1 MAQSST
7 PWRALLQDLTRLD
20 RSRMSV
26 TMALRNAIGVLLPVI
41 AGQAL
46 GQTTAGV
53 IAGVGGL
60 LTSYSDGSD
69 PYRLRARRLF
79 ATAVFCACAVG
90 LGTIAANAPPV
101 ASVLAAGWAFSAGLC
116 AALGA
121 TAADLGIFSL
131 VMFLVEC
138 TTPLPLRQ
146 SAELAGL
153 SLVGGLL
160 QMTLALVLWPLRRY
174 QPERRELGRLFA
186 VFESE
191 ATSPGFSTGAPA
203 MTAEMNRAQAMLT
216 SLTSDRSQEGLRY
229 RSLVNQAERI
239 RLRLISLVHA
249 RRRLPEGK
257 ETQLIDSFRKEA
269 VNAFH
274 LISRALLAEEIAGPP
289 QTVLAAIQNICDEM
303 RTVAAHETPLLAAAA
318 KHTQFQMN
326 ALAGQLRAAL
336 DLAQGLSEPG
346 RLVQYRRDI
355 EQPWTLRLTSAWA
368 TLRANLT
375 PRSTMFRHAMRLAA
389 GVGIGELVS
398 RSTIG
403 ADWTLSWSHTHRFWL
418 PMTVAI
424 VLKPGFVSTMTRGT
438 LRVLGTLVGL
448 ALTTAMFA
456 VFHPSVEAQ
465 IALIGVL
472 TFVLRWLGVA
482 NYGFFAAAVGG
493 LIVLLASVAGA
504 DPQPLIA
511 ARAMYTAAGGV
522 IAVILYVAWPAPGE
536 DQAGEA
542 VARLLEAYR
551 GYFVLVTNKYRG
563 IETAEAGVDRARL
576 ETRTA
581 RSNAEAAIDALG
593 GEPTAASRRTL
604 YTAAGAAS
612 NRFIHAAMMLDASDE
627 EVIRDDAFDRYC
639 ADVVRTLSL
648 LIRVLRGASPPV
660 SEFPDLRKSYELWAK
675 SSGDSRP
682 LLLSEIDRMTNSIN
696 TLSERIAILKR
707 AGTA

>member
-1 MAQSST
+1 
-7 PWRALLQDLTRLD
+7 
-20 RSRMSV
+20 MSV
-26 TMALRNAIGVLLPVI
+26 TMALRNAIGVLLPVV
-41 AGQAL
+41 AGHAL

-101 ASVLAAGWAFSAGLC
+101 AAVLAVGWAFSAGLC
-116 AALGA
+116 AVLGA

-131 VMFLVEC
+131 VMFVVEC

-146 SAELAGL
+146 SAQLAGL
-153 SLVGGLL
+153 SLGGGLL

-174 QPERRELGRLFA
+174 GPERRELGRLFA
-186 VFESE
+186 VFESQ
-191 ATSPGFSTGAPA
+191 AASPGFSTGAPA

-257 ETQLIDSFRKEA
+257 ETWLIDSFLKGA

-289 QTVLAAIQNICDEM
+289 HLVLAGIQQICDEM
-303 RTVAAHETPLLAAAA
+303 RTVAANETPLLAAAA
-318 KHTQFQMN
+318 KHAQFQMN

-346 RLVQYRRDI
+346 RLVQYQREI
-355 EQPWTLRLTSAWA
+355 ERPWTLRLTSAWA

-375 PRSTMFRHAMRLAA
+375 PRSTMFRHAVRLAA

-403 ADWTLSWSHTHRFWL
+403 ADWTLSWSHTHRYWL

-424 VLKPGFVSTMTRGT
+424 VLKPGFASTMTRGT

-448 ALTTAMFA
+448 ALTTALFA
-456 VFHPSVEAQ
+456 VFHPPVEAQ
-465 IALIGVL
+465 IALVGVL

-482 NYGFFAAAVGG
+482 NYGFFAATVGG

-511 ARAMYTAAGGV
+511 ARAMYTVAGGV

-542 VARLLEAYR
+542 MARLLEAYR
-551 GYFVLVTNKYRG
+551 AYFVLVTNKYRG
-563 IETAEAGVDRARL
+563 VETAEAGAIDRARL

-627 EVIRDDAFDRYC
+627 EVIRDAAFDRYC
-639 ADVVRTLSL
+639 ADVTRTLSL
-648 LIRVLRGASPPV
+648 LIRVLRGASPQV
-660 SEFPDLRKSYELWAK
+660 SEFPDLRKSYEPLAK
-675 SSGDSRP
+675 SIGDSRP